1 MALKDRLGILQRL
14 PKGARTWLLLIPIF
28 IVAGLIYSLVL
39 RPKASGIEKTK
50 RSISQVQS
58 QILAERRQLTDFE
71 PLSNKEMG
79 LIKTTNKGISSL
91 TKALGTI
98 HQVYSRL
105 TQQAKNCK
113 ISGLSVNPNYTPTEE
128 EKRAR
133 FADIEA
139 DMSLVKVTFYS
150 DLESLGCFLNNI
162 GKDRDTLIESL
173 TITRELPKPKTE
185 TLLRIFAKKP
195 Q

>member
-71 PLSNKEMG
+71 PLSDKEMG

-98 HQVYSRL
+98 DQVYIRL

-113 ISGLSVNPNYTPTEE
+113 LSGLSVNPNYTPTEE
-128 EKRAR
+128 EKGAR